1 MHCAEKTTMDLLP
14 AMEVDMHA
22 YVFVFLRDFTS

>member
-1 MHCAEKTTMDLLP
+1 MDLLP

-22 YVFVFLRDFTS
+22 YVFIFLRDSMSQVSSRQV